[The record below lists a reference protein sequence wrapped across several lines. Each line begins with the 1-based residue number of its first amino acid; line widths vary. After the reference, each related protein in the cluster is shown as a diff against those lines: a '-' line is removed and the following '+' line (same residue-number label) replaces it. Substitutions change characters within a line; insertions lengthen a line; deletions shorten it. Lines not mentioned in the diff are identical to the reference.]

1 MGFYRLILAVLVAL
15 GHMGIMFFG
24 VDLGYGVVAVI
35 SFLIISGFVMTA
47 LIDKNYEEIS
57 RIPAF
62 FADRAMRLYPQF
74 IFYLVLSSVLIYTAL
89 SDSPVHEAITPINLL
104 STVAMV
110 PLGLYM
116 FGFSDPNIIP
126 QAWSLGLEMCFYLVI
141 PFILI
146 YRARL
151 VLFYGSIVVFTLAFF
166 GYIHSDWFGYRLLP
180 GVLFIFLCGCFMKR
194 GSASERFSVI
204 AAWCVALTGCILIAT
219 GYAAWRPYNLQVA
232 AGIVIGI
239 PMIMLLSRIPYH
251 RADEFLGNISYGVFL
266 NHFLIIYA
274 GKALGV
280 SKISAELAVLYV
292 ASAFVL
298 SGISYYLAERP
309 VLVLRKK
316 LRAKSAPSVSTP
328 TLKRSGL

>member
-15 GHMGIMFFG
+15 SHTGIMFFG

-47 LIDKNYEEIS
+47 LIDKNYGEFS

-74 IFYLVLSSVLIYTAL
+74 VFYLVLSIVLISTAL
-89 SDSPVHEAITPINLL
+89 SDNPAHDAITPVNVL
-104 STVAMV
+104 STVAIV
-110 PLGLYM
+110 PLGFYM
-116 FGFSDPNIIP
+116 FGLSDPNIIP

-151 VLFYGSIVVFTLAFF
+151 VLFYGSAIVFILAFF
-166 GYIHSDWFGYRLLP
+166 GYINSDWHGYRLLP
-180 GVLFIFLCGCFMKR
+180 GVLFIFLCGSFIKS
-194 GSASERFSVI
+194 GGTVERLSVL
-204 AAWCVALTGCILIAT
+204 AAWCLALAGCAMIAT
-219 GYAAWRPYNLQVA
+219 GRAAWLPYNAQVA
-232 AGIVIGI
+232 AGVVIGI

-251 RADEFLGNISYGVFL
+251 RLDEFLGNISYGVFL
-266 NHFLIIYA
+266 NHYLIIYA
-274 GKALGV
+274 FKAFGI
-280 SKISAELAVLYV
+280 SKINAELAVLYV

-309 VLVLRKK
+309 VLALRKK
-316 LRAKSAPSVSTP
+316 LRAKSAPPVSNTA
-328 TLKRSGL
+328 LQGH